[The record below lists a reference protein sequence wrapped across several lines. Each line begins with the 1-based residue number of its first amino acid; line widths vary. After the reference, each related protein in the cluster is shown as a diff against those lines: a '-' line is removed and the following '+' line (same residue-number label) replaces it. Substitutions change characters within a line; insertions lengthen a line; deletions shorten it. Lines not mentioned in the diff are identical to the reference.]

1 MTTAIPTAH
10 TNLASEAPIAGNPSG
25 PERRALLD
33 PGMDLTLRPM
43 RYPHF
48 YDRFRDAIK
57 NTGPSRRSTCTQ
69 TSKTSLAYPRP
80 SSI

>member
-1 MTTAIPTAH
+1 MTALESTTRKH
-10 TNLASEAPIAGNPSG
+10 
-25 PERRALLD
+25 ALLD

-57 NTGPSRRSTCTQ
+57 NT
-69 TSKTSLAYPRP
+69 
-80 SSI
+80 